1 MLEIIIASICVST
14 ALIISLWCY
23 RELQPHWLQIFP
35 WFLALTLLI
44 QPLGY
49 FYSKLQHGKSNH
61 FIFNFYTIV
70 EYSFYLTVYYLAL
83 RDSKFQKI
91 VLLLGLYFLLV
102 CIWEFLPPEYFFQY
116 SIPASNTGK
125 AVTLVGCLLLLTHW
139 LQADEK
145 IDLLSLPMFWITAG
159 IMVTIVTE
167 FVHLSFFNYIMHH
180 HLDPGGEIY
189 GYFTTGACVV
199 QYGMFALAFL
209 IKPGWK
215 KPNYS

>member
-1 MLEIIIASICVST
+1 MLEIIIASISIITV
-14 ALIISLWCY
+14 LVISLLRH

-70 EYSFYLTVYYLAL
+70 EYGFYLTIYYLAL
-83 RDSKFQKI
+83 HGSKFQKI
-91 VLLLGLYFLLV
+91 ILLLGLCFLLV
-102 CIWEFLPPEYFFQY
+102 CMWEFLPPEYFFQY

-125 AVTLVGCLLLLTHW
+125 VVTLVGCLLLLTHW

-159 IMVTIVTE
+159 IMVTVVTE
-167 FVHLSFFNYIMHH
+167 FIQLSFFDYIRHLN
-180 HLDPGGEIY
+180 LDPGGQFY
-189 GYFTTGACVV
+189 GYFTTSACVV

-209 IKPGWK
+209 IKSGWK
-215 KPNYS
+215 RPNYS